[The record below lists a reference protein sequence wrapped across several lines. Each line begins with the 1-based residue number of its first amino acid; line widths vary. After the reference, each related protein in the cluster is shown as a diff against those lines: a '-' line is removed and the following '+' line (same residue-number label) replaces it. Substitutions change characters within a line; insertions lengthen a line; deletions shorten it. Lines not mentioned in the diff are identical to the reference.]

1 MPVTTIQWR
10 DNKVVLID
18 QTRLP
23 LELVYIE
30 TDELEVLAEAIRNL
44 RVRGAPAIGVAA
56 AFGVVLGIQKHND
69 DDKPGFFARLN
80 DTIALLGGTRPT
92 AVNLSWAL
100 VRMRKVAESNREHS
114 VPALKQKLLREAMG
128 IFEEDRRI
136 CRMMGKHGDTLV
148 PAKATVI
155 THCNAGA
162 LATADFGTA
171 LGVLFEA
178 HRQKKQLNVFVDET
192 RPLLQGARLNMWE
205 LMREGI
211 ACTLICDSTAA
222 FVMQRQPVDFCIVGA
237 DRIARNGDT
246 ANKIGTY
253 SLAVNAQAHG
263 IPFYVA
269 APISTIDFALATGA
283 EIPIEERAAAEVT
296 NGFGRQTAPAEAKV
310 FSPAFDVTPAALIAA
325 IITEAGVIRPPY
337 EQNLSRLRPDERVP
351 A

>member
-10 DNKVVLID
+10 NNKVVLID

-23 LELVYIE
+23 LELIYIE
-30 TDELEVLAEAIRNL
+30 TDELEILAEAIRSL
-44 RVRGAPAIGVAA
+44 RIRGAPAIGVAA
-56 AFGVVLGIQKHND
+56 AFGVVLGIQQHND
-69 DDKPGFFARLN
+69 NDKSGFFARLN
-80 DTIALLGGTRPT
+80 DTITLLRATRPT

-100 VRMRKVAESNREHS
+100 ERMRKVAESNRELP
-114 VPALKQKLLREAMG
+114 VATLKRGLLREAKG

-136 CRMMGKHGDTLV
+136 CRMIGKHGDSLV
-148 PAKATVI
+148 PSEATVI
-155 THCNAGA
+155 THCNTGA

-178 HRQKKQLNVFVDET
+178 HNQKKRLSVFVDET

-222 FVMQRQPVDFCIVGA
+222 FVMQRQEVDFCIVGA

-263 IPFYVA
+263 VPFYIA
-269 APISTIDFALATGA
+269 APISTIDFAIATGA
-283 EIPIEERAAAEVT
+283 EIPIEERASVEVT

-310 FSPAFDVTPAALIAA
+310 YTPAFDVTPAKLIAA
-325 IITEAGVIRPPY
+325 IVTEAGVIRPPY
-337 EQNLSRLRPDERVP
+337 EQNLLRLQP
-351 A
+351 AEHMQT